1 MAALCWIYLSGRAFH
16 SWHVNVMLV
25 TPQCMERFFTL
36 SISEPHIV
44 YSNFSEYITVVIN
57 KQNAFILMQVALV

>member
-1 MAALCWIYLSGRAFH
+1 
-16 SWHVNVMLV
+16 MLI
-25 TPQCMERFFTL
+25 
-36 SISEPHIV
+36 ISEPHIV

>member
-1 MAALCWIYLSGRAFH
+1 MAREYFVVLI
-16 SWHVNVMLV
+16 M
-25 TPQCMERFFTL
+25 PQCMERFFML
-36 SISEPHIV
+36 IISEPHIV